1 MANKTRPK
9 QMILRITEEEKI
21 KISKKITK
29 SKLTQNEY
37 LLRCALD
44 KEIIIVEG
52 LKEYSMELK
61 KIGNNLN
68 QLTILAHKGKVDCRK
83 EVEAIKKELDDVW
96 QQLRQLRKKPP
107 QPQD

>member
-9 QMILRITEEEKI
+9 QMILRLTEEEKE
-21 KISKKITK
+21 KISKKIIT

-37 LLRCALD
+37 LLRCAMN

-52 LKEYSMELK
+52 LKEYSLELK

-68 QLTILAHKGKVDCRK
+68 QLTMLAHQGKVDCGNEVEEIRK
-83 EVEAIKKELDDVW
+83 ELNEVW
-96 QQLRQLRKKPP
+96 QQLRQLLKKPP
-107 QPQD
+107 QQQD